1 MDPESLVTPLLVIIG
16 VCWLIGWAQTSSM
29 VIKAVKN
36 DGSFL
41 AWDLEDQLPLI
52 VLHLLFS
59 WPFLALKLIVT
70 LLRNKH

>member
-1 MDPESLVTPLLVIIG
+1 MNPESIVTPLLVITG
-16 VCWLIGWAQTSSM
+16 VAWMIGWAQVSSIA
-29 VIKAVKN
+29 IKAVKN

-59 WPFLALKLIVT
+59 WPFLALKLIVV
-70 LLRNKH
+70 LRRKR